1 MTMFGASIKDGV
13 LAFNQ
18 FSWGV
23 EKLDVFGIALGVGLD
38 IYDSIQRG
46 VSLGGVV
53 LGATLTTAKEIGLIY
68 LDKSILYGATTLGT
82 AIYPGIGTVVG
93 FIGGVIVSIVVDDTV
108 SDWLD
113 DLIDSIAG

>member
-23 EKLDVFGIALGVGLD
+23 EKLDVFGIALGVGFD

-53 LGATLTTAKEIGLIY
+53 LGATLTTAKDVGLIY
-68 LDKSILYGATTLGT
+68 LDKGIIYGAT
-82 AIYPGIGTVVG
+82 AIGSCFGPGRTVVG
-93 FIGGVIVSIVVDDTV
+93 FVVGSAVCFVVDVIV
-108 SDWLD
+108 SDWLE